1 MAEQRTLNP
10 QVRGSSPRRRTRSDR
25 DIAAGQWIVPDWI
38 ASRQVPAVRA
48 SRGRAISARKRALR
62 QQADAGLPEHCDR
75 DWYRRAVLPLLAGH
89 RLSEITAAAN
99 CSKGYASTIRKG
111 TYVPHVSTW
120 TALAELAGVEMTERA
135 TG

>member
-1 MAEQRTLNP
+1 M
-10 QVRGSSPRRRTRSDR
+10 
-25 DIAAGQWIVPDWI
+25 PDWI